1 MKELLATFS
10 VGQIILFIVLI
21 AIAFKEVFNFL
32 DWIGDKFKKRDSRTI
47 KKHSEE
53 EKLNERLEELNTQL
67 AYVTKTLNDIE
78 KQVKI
83 LMESDKDD
91 IKAFI
96 TREHHYFCYT
106 KGWIDD
112 FSLDCIEKR
121 YNHYVEEEGN
131 SFVLDLMKELRALP
145 KQEPKNNK
153 EPMS

>member
-10 VGQIILFIVLI
+10 VGQIALFIVLI

>member
-32 DWIGDKFKKRDSRTI
+32 DWISDKFKKRDSRTI

-145 KQEPKNNK
+145 KQEPKNNR

>member
-53 EKLNERLEELNTQL
+53 EKLNERLEELNAQL
-67 AYVTKTLNDIE
+67 AYATKTLNDIE

-145 KQEPKNNK
+145 KQEPKNNR